1 MADVAFSS
9 GASAFGR
16 GTPSTIDRR
25 ALASTVSPNEDNSTF
40 GNVLRFLGRPGFAA
54 RAALMGD
61 FESAGRN
68 LAQMA
73 IDFPTGGFIDRRLG
87 LTSLANVFIPEKY
100 EFSEELAPLKRQIE
114 TTDVLDEWGVLSKR
128 NLGTFEK
135 AAIDIA
141 GGILTDPLTY
151 LSGSGLV
158 RGLGKGL
165 KGADRVVAQADVVS
179 ALRKTRQ
186 GSTLLDD
193 TVRNMETEFLAKF
206 APGSEVRPGVARTRT
221 LDSLEGLSRD
231 RRLLIERGFERR
243 AAEKIFLNE
252 VRGQV
257 PDLLPR
263 TLQEITND
271 RWLDEGTKALESLG
285 HIPTKGGL
293 YLNVPFME
301 KSLLAEGFGSKAFA
315 VSAPGLAMRRMDKT
329 MPGTAEAIRESARG
343 LYAATRGAFF
353 GRHLT
358 ETDPSVTKGL
368 RDAAHTYSLEVEG
381 ARRKTQSLVREIAAP
396 WTPDP
401 ATGRLAQPLMDE
413 ITSMTKAWDEGQ
425 EAVRLAFAD
434 APVGIKALKENLAR
448 FRPKNRPKGAFR
460 EWARARGIAD
470 EAEQV
475 LDGTLEFRKFQDDF
489 LQAEAAR
496 DTSLLH
502 HELFDRKV
510 MQERVWENTLAKAKE
525 GVAPERHAAVEHA
538 LNTMKEN
545 MNKIPDELRRSE
557 GPWKA
562 DSVFFNDLLQD
573 TNTVYMP
580 RQISG
585 LYDALLGEGMRKQDV
600 RKAFQTALSPTDP
613 STKLRKHLSPEDFE
627 TALKEIAEKHLDP
640 EVLTGLAE
648 RYQNLNVFELF
659 NQRMGNHAQT
669 MAAGKLAQKFKRAGL
684 VEADQTI
691 LGRYLQHQFKGLAD
705 RDGFTKIFGGGKIRI
720 EANETGAFGKWAK
733 EFEDAFVKDDGSA
746 AVYKLRR
753 RNVKVDGKNYVEIQ
767 WPGLNKLFKPMLTSA
782 PTNPSFHVRNTIG
795 AAFMGLFNP
804 DVGAKGFT
812 QIFGA
817 MRNSGIVRKLSGW
830 GFDERQVTRFMRALD
845 DIPESAALRKSL
857 MDDGVK
863 IGKYSSDEVLDAIRM
878 SVGPQVA
885 GRPGANATDL
895 MGQIT
900 DVDFLGREV
909 FRSNEALKELGAAG
923 PRRAQEFF
931 RKFIKLGTDMG
942 DAVETR
948 FRANSIMSLMAAGKT
963 PQQAVK
969 QTERAFV
976 GYNINSEIERGLR
989 DIIPFFKFA
998 SHSAVWSKEL
1008 ATGPTAGLRALRSG
1022 MGATRRSGQDQ
1033 QEAGILPDR
1042 IGSSLALPLP
1052 WKNAAGN
1059 QEFLLGLGLPL
1070 ESTLQILGTLT
1081 PQGFRQNVLGGLNP
1095 PVKVVAEGI
1104 TNRSFYFGGEWA
1116 AYRRAPAWLPRWA
1129 TKEIPLPNGKKVYE
1143 IDGALNEVLNAMPT
1157 SRLDSTLDKLVGSY
1171 VRGEKS
1177 KVLTAMQTF
1186 TGVRAMSADTE
1197 RELQAALKRYLH
1209 DKVRSGEIGE
1219 TVNYFSRID
1228 KAAMP
1233 EDLKIVLA
1241 GLKSIKAEKRKQRR
1255 EQKKI
1260 QTRGGAFQ

>member
-1 MADVAFSS
+1 MAGFD
-9 GASAFGR
+9 R
-16 GTPSTIDRR
+16 STLGVPGGIDRR
-25 ALASTVSPNEDNSTF
+25 ALAHTVSPGEDNSTF

-87 LTSLANVFIPEKY
+87 LTSIANVFIPEKY
-100 EFSEELAPLKRQIE
+100 EFSEDLAPLKRQIE

-128 NLGTFEK
+128 DLGTFEK

-165 KGADRVVAQADVVS
+165 KGADRIAAQADVVS
-179 ALRKTRQ
+179 ALRKTRS
-186 GSTLLDD
+186 GSTMLDD
-193 TVRNMETEFLAKF
+193 TVRNLESEFL
-206 APGSEVRPGVARTRT
+206 TRRGISS
-221 LDSLEGLSRD
+221 LDDLTPKRAI
-231 RRLLIERGFERR
+231 RAERGFERR
-243 AAEKIFLNE
+243 AAEKIFLDAE
-252 VRGQV
+252 HGGRIG
-257 PDLLPR
+257 PR
-263 TLQEITND
+263 AARSLHEIAND
-271 RWLDEGTKALESLG
+271 NLLDEGTKALESLG

-293 YLNVPFME
+293 YLNVPGFE
-301 KSLLAEGFGSKAFA
+301 KTLLTEGFGSKAFGL
-315 VSAPGLAMRRMDKT
+315 SAPGLAMRRMDKT

-358 ETDPSVTKGL
+358 ETDPSITKGL
-368 RDAAHTYSLEVEG
+368 RDSAHDFSLEVEG
-381 ARRKTQSLVREIAAP
+381 ARRKTQSLTRELAAP

-401 ATGRLAQPLMDE
+401 TTGRLAPELSEE
-413 ITSMTKAWDEGQ
+413 IAAMTKAWDEGQ

-434 APVGIKALKENLAR
+434 APVQIKNLKSDLAR

-460 EWARARGIAD
+460 EWARAKGIAD
-470 EAEQV
+470 EAEEV
-475 LDGTLEFRKFQDDF
+475 IAGTKDFRTFQDDF
-489 LQAEAAR
+489 LQARAAD

-502 HELFDRKV
+502 HELFDRGV
-510 MQERVWENTLAKAKE
+510 MQERVWENTLAQAKA
-525 GVAPERHAAVEHA
+525 GVAPGRHAAVEHA
-538 LNTMKEN
+538 LNTMRDR
-545 MNKIPDELRRSE
+545 MRQIPDDLRRAE
-557 GPWKA
+557 GPWKS

-600 RKAFQTALSPTDP
+600 RKAFKAALSPTDP
-613 STKLRKHLSPEDFE
+613 ATKARKHLSPEDFNK
-627 TALKEIAEKHLDP
+627 ALAKLAEDHLDP
-640 EVLTGLAE
+640 EVFTELAE
-648 RYQNLNVFELF
+648 RYQNLNVFQLF

-669 MAAGKLAQKFKRAGL
+669 MAAGKLAQKFRRAGL
-684 VEADQTI
+684 QEGDQSI
-691 LGRYLQHQFKGLAD
+691 LGRYLQHQFKGLSD
-705 RDGFTKIFGGGKIRI
+705 RDSFTKIFGGGKIRI
-720 EANETGAFGKWAK
+720 PANREGAFGKWAK

-746 AVYKLRR
+746 AAYKLRR
-753 RNVKVDGKNYVEIQ
+753 RNVQVDGKNYVEIQ

-782 PTNPSFHVRNTIG
+782 PTNPSFHARNTIG

-804 DVGAKGFT
+804 DVGAKGFV
-812 QIFGA
+812 QILGA
-817 MRNSGIVRKLSGW
+817 MRNSTLVRKLSGL
-830 GFDERQVTRFMRALD
+830 GFDEKQVTRFMRALD
-845 DIPESAALRKSL
+845 DTAAAPAMQRAL
-857 MDDGVK
+857 MDEGVK

-909 FRSNEALKELGAAG
+909 FRSNKALKDLGAAG
-923 PRRAQEFF
+923 PRKAQEFF

-948 FRANSIMSLMAAGKT
+948 FRANSIIALMASGKT
-963 PQQAVK
+963 PAQAVK
-969 QTERAFV
+969 QTNRAFV

-1008 ATGPTAGLRALRSG
+1008 ATGPTVGLRMLRSG
-1022 MGATRRSGQDQ
+1022 MGATRRAGQDQ
-1033 QEAGILPDR
+1033 QEAGILPER
-1042 IGSSLALPLP
+1042 IGSGLALPLP

-1070 ESTLQILGTLT
+1070 ESTLQILGSLT

-1095 PVKVVAEGI
+1095 PIKVVAEGI

-1116 AYRRAPAWLPRWA
+1116 AYRRAPAWLPRVL
-1129 TKEIPLPNGKKVYE
+1129 TKEISLPNGKKVYE
-1143 IDGALNEVLNAMPT
+1143 IDGAANELLNALPT
-1157 SRLDSTLDKLVGSY
+1157 SRLDSTLDKLVGSF
-1171 VRGEKS
+1171 VRGERAPL
-1177 KVLTAMQTF
+1177 LTAMQLS

-1233 EDLKIVLA
+1233 EDLKIVLN
-1241 GLKSIKAEKRKQRR
+1241 GLKSIKAEKRKERR
-1255 EQKKI
+1255 EAIKA
-1260 QTRGGAFQ
+1260 RGGAFK